1 MDKGREE
8 IPRQGKELRYTRKEP
23 YAKCG
28 GKNSSRLHSEKPKLS
43 ISLD

>member
-8 IPRQGKELRYTRKEP
+8 IPRQGKELRYLRKEP
-23 YAKCG
+23 YAKC
-28 GKNSSRLHSEKPKLS
+28 SRLLSEKPKLS